1 MTYNDVDIYE
11 CHFFTLNENGK
22 LKFTRGIFTGKTS
35 DDFKTISKL
44 REVFSYCFWMMNNKD
59 TPLVSKY
66 LASVFI
72 NELSPKIFEIEKRLN
87 KKLIADQKKLKQK
100 TEESV
105 KTAGTIYG
113 KSN

>member
-1 MTYNDVDIYE
+1 MNYNGVNIYE
-11 CHFFTLNENGK
+11 CHFFTVNSSGRLQ
-22 LKFTRGIFTGKTS
+22 FTKGIFSGKIS

-44 REVFSYCFWMMNNKD
+44 REVFSYCFWIMHTKE

-72 NELSPKIFEIEKRLN
+72 NELSSKILEVESKLN
-87 KKLIADQKKLKQK
+87 KRIIGMQKKLEQE
-100 TEESV
+100 TENSSKV
-105 KTAGTIYG
+105 VGTKYG